1 MSIQIHSCAIA
12 GVDAVSVNVKVD
24 VVPGAPSYQV
34 MGIGSRS
41 VKEGSERLRAALR
54 SLGDEMP
61 LATITVRLTPANL
74 EKQGRAFDLP
84 ILLGMLDAD
93 SRLSLDALDGLL
105 VLGELGLDG
114 KLRAVKGALPAAR
127 LARAQGWRG
136 VLVPRA
142 NAHEALAVDGIE
154 VYCADH
160 LSEVLD
166 ALKQAQPLPL
176 PLGEPQA
183 RVGWWSEADISDVPG
198 QAMARAALEIAAA
211 GGHHVLMVGS
221 PGSAQARLAC
231 RIPTILPA
239 MTHDEFMETMNV
251 FSAIGLAEGRLA
263 GTPPFRTP
271 HHTISPVAL
280 IGGGTVPQPGE
291 VSLAHNGVLF
301 LGELQEFSRGAI
313 SSLLKPLQERTV
325 TVSRKKGSVVMPASF
340 LLVAAAS
347 PCPCGWLDSG
357 VRECTCSDG
366 SIRRYWA
373 RMSRPLLDRF
383 DLRVSVKTIERT
395 DHRPTTAPERSEVV
409 RARITSARARQRK
422 RLEPWGIRS
431 NAEMSM
437 EAIAAICTLDGKGE
451 AALAEISESGPA
463 LTARSRA
470 SLLRV
475 ARTIADLREQ
485 DAIDAACLLAAST
498 YRAMEAA
505 SRPAPPA
512 RTLGSRAVI
521 ERVGRAEGSRATA
534 PHDLPP
540 VWVAA
545 TRCHTEN
552 QSTES
557 DGIRRTQTSEST
569 CKSLRL

>member
-1 MSIQIHSCAIA
+1 MSIQIQSCTIV

-24 VVPGAPSYQV
+24 VVPGAPTYQV
-34 MGIGSRS
+34 MGIASRWG
-41 VKEGSERLRAALR
+41 KEGSERLRAALR
-54 SLGDEMP
+54 SLGDAMP
-61 LATITVRLTPANL
+61 VATITVRLAPANL

-84 ILLGMLDAD
+84 ILLGMLGAD
-93 SRLSLDALDGLL
+93 SRLSLDAIDGLL

-114 KLRAVKGALPAAR
+114 KLRAVKGTLPAAR

-160 LSEVLD
+160 LSEILD

-176 PLGEPQA
+176 ALGEPQA

-211 GGHHVLMVGS
+211 GGHHVLMVGA
-221 PGSAQARLAC
+221 PGSAEARLAR
-231 RIPTILPA
+231 RIPTILPV

-271 HHTISPVAL
+271 HHTINPAAL

-291 VSLAHNGVLF
+291 ISLAHNGVLF
-301 LGELQEFSRGAI
+301 LDELQEFSRGAI

-325 TVSRKKGSVVMPASF
+325 TVSRKTGTAVMPASF
-340 LLVAAAS
+340 LLVAAAR

-357 VRECTCSDG
+357 GRECTCNDG

-383 DLRVSVKTIERT
+383 DLRVSVKTIERS

-409 RARITSARARQRK
+409 RARVTSARARQRK
-422 RLEPWGIRS
+422 RLESWGIRS

-437 EAIAAICTLDGKGE
+437 EAIAATCTLDGKGE
-451 AALAEISESGPA
+451 AALAEISGSGPA

-470 SLLRV
+470 RLLRV

-485 DAIDAACLLAAST
+485 DAIDAACLLEAST
-498 YRAMEAA
+498 YRAMEGPNAKC
-505 SRPAPPA
+505 
-512 RTLGSRAVI
+512 T
-521 ERVGRAEGSRATA
+521 
-534 PHDLPP
+534 
-540 VWVAA
+540 
-545 TRCHTEN
+545 
-552 QSTES
+552 
-557 DGIRRTQTSEST
+557 
-569 CKSLRL
+569 